1 MKRRVKPYN
10 PGMKR
15 SALILVF
22 AALLAAKNPPSGKA
36 SDASVEIS
44 ATFLDAAATK
54 QATGSD
60 FEKAYTVI
68 QVTVTP
74 LGGKSLAVQPD
85 DFLMRVKSDSDSS
98 GPLSASQV
106 YGAGGGLVLHRA
118 EQTIGIMPTTMG
130 YTGVSAATQK
140 SLASPETVKAL
151 QAKLLQA
158 GKTTSPVTGLL
169 FFPISKKKHRDL
181 YLVYISP
188 ASKVHIE
195 FR

>member
-1 MKRRVKPYN
+1 MKRRATPYN

-15 SALILVF
+15 SALILAF

-44 ATFLDAAATK
+44 ATFLDTAATQ

-60 FEKAYTVI
+60 FDKAYTVI
-68 QVTVTP
+68 RVTVTP
-74 LGGKSLAVQPD
+74 LGGKSLLVQPD

-98 GPLSASQV
+98 GPLSASQA

-118 EQTIGIMPTTMG
+118 EETIGTTPTTMG

-140 SLASPETVKAL
+140 SSVSPETIKAL

-158 GKTTSPVTGLL
+158 GKTTSPVSGLL
-169 FFPISKKKHRDL
+169 IFPIAKKKHRDL
-181 YLVYISP
+181 DLVYTSP
-188 ASKVHIE
+188 ASKVHVE

>member
-1 MKRRVKPYN
+1 MMRA
-10 PGMKR
+10 
-15 SALILVF
+15 ALILAF

-44 ATFLDAAATK
+44 ATFLDAAATQ
-54 QATGSD
+54 QAAGSD
-60 FEKAYTVI
+60 FDKAYTVI

-74 LGGKSLAVQPD
+74 LGGKPLVVQPD

-106 YGAGGGLVLHRA
+106 YGAGGGLVLHRS
-118 EQTIGIMPTTMG
+118 EETIGIVQTNMG
-130 YTGVSAATQK
+130 YKGVTAATQT
-140 SLASPETVKAL
+140 SHVDPATIKAL

-158 GKTTSPVTGLL
+158 GKTASPVSGLL
-169 FFPISKKKHRDL
+169 FFPISKKKPHDL
-181 YLVYISP
+181 DLVYTSP
-188 ASKVHIE
+188 TSKVHVD